1 MPILPIVT
9 YDDPIL
15 RQKTN
20 EVDELTD
27 HIKTLITDMFET
39 MYNSDG
45 VGLAAPQ
52 IGSSLSIFV
61 IDADSAI
68 EEGGITP
75 GPLAFINPE
84 IINKKGEKIQADE
97 GCLSIPNITD
107 KVTRPDSIVI
117 KYLDQNFNQRE
128 EEYTGWVSRV
138 IQHEYDHLQGVLFID
153 HLSAFRRRM
162 HKSELKEIKRG
173 ESQIHYPIVPKK

>member
-1 MPILPIVT
+1 MSILPIVT

>member
-9 YDDPIL
+9 YNDPIL
-15 RQKTN
+15 RHKTN

-27 HIKTLITDMFET
+27 HIKTLITDMFDT
-39 MYNSDG
+39 MYNSNG

-52 IGSSLSIFV
+52 IGSLLSIFV
-61 IDADSAI
+61 IDADSVI
-68 EEGGITP
+68 EEKGIAT

-84 IINKKGEKIQADE
+84 IINKKGEKIQAEE

-117 KYLDQNFNQRE
+117 KYLDQNFNERE

-138 IQHEYDHLQGVLFID
+138 IQHEYDHLRGVLFID

-162 HKSELKEIKRG
+162 HKSELKEIIRG
-173 ESQIHYPIVPKK
+173 ESQIHYPVVPKK

>member
-1 MPILPIVT
+1 MSILPIVT

-68 EEGGITP
+68 EEGGMAP

-97 GCLSIPNITD
+97 GCLSIPNSTD
-107 KVTRPDSIVI
+107 KITRPDSIVI
-117 KYLDQNFNQRE
+117 KYLDQNFNEKE

-173 ESQIHYPIVPKK
+173 ESQIHYPVVPKK

>member
-1 MPILPIVT
+1 MSILPIVT

-68 EEGGITP
+68 EEGALP

>member
-1 MPILPIVT
+1 MSILPIVT
-9 YDDPIL
+9 YNDPIL

>member
-20 EVDELTD
+20 GVDELTD

>member
-1 MPILPIVT
+1 MSILPIVT

-138 IQHEYDHLQGVLFID
+138 IQHEYDHLRGVLFID

-173 ESQIHYPIVPKK
+173 ESQIHYPIVPKN